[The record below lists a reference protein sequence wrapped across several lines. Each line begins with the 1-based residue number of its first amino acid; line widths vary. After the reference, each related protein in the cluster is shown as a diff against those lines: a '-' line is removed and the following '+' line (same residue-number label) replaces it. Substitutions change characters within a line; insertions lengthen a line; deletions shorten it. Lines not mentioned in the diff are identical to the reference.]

1 MLNVPVVLLV
11 SVPIVAGL
19 LLLLIPTRAPATAPA
34 GPTPP
39 QPRRIAYW
47 RRGSLA
53 AGIVAAAALT
63 QLSTGGNDVAAFLA
77 GPALGVCVLAGCLAG
92 ELWLPVRETPVRAA
106 ALRHRRVRDYFPR
119 RLAIRLGALTVL
131 LAGMLTL
138 THLSWKGINQGNW
151 VCGQNRSMVLYFS
164 DWLGFSYAIPVLAA
178 LAVGAALSFV
188 ALRRIAHRPPLD
200 AGPEA
205 LEADERQRHTSAR
218 AVIFAWG
225 AAVSA
230 ALAAGALAPGGVLN
244 GFCPKST
251 TDLPSILATLAG
263 AAGIACLVH
272 FLIQLVRVPAGPRDA
287 G

>member
-19 LLLLIPTRAPATAPA
+19 LLLLIPTRTPATDPA

-47 RRGSLA
+47 RRGSLV
-53 AGIVAAAALT
+53 AGLVAAAALT

-92 ELWLPVRETPVRAA
+92 ELWLPARKAPVRAA

-119 RLAIRLGALTVL
+119 RLVIRLAALTVL

-138 THLSWKGINQGNW
+138 THLHFAGVSAAGW
-151 VCGQNRSMVLYFS
+151 VCGNRHSLVLYMS
-164 DWLGFSYAIPVLAA
+164 DGFGLSYAMPVLAA
-178 LAVGAALSFV
+178 LGVGAALSFL
-188 ALRRIAHRPPLD
+188 ALRRIAGRPPLD
-200 AGPEA
+200 SDPDA
-205 LEADERQRHTSAR
+205 LDADERQRETSAR

-230 ALAAGALAPGGVLN
+230 TLAAGALAPGGVLD
-244 GFCPKST
+244 GFCPTSSA
-251 TDLPSILATLAG
+251 DLPSILATLSG
-263 AAGIACLVH
+263 AAGIICLVQ
-272 FLIQLVRVPAGPRDA
+272 FLVQLVRIPGGGKDA

>member
-1 MLNVPVVLLV
+1 MLSVPVVPLV

-19 LLLLIPTRAPATAPA
+19 LLLLIPTRTPATDPA

-39 QPRRIAYW
+39 QPRRIAHW

-53 AGIVAAAALT
+53 AGIVAAAALAG
-63 QLSTGGNDVAAFLA
+63 LSAGGNDVAAFLA

-92 ELWLPVRETPVRAA
+92 ELGVAEPKAQVRTA
-106 ALRHRRVRDYFPR
+106 ALRQRRVRDYFPR
-119 RLAIRLGALTVL
+119 RLAIRLAALTVL
-131 LAGMLTL
+131 LAGMLVF
-138 THLSWKGINQGNW
+138 THLSWKGISGANW
-151 VCGQNRSMVLYFS
+151 VCGSSRIMVLYFS
-164 DWLGFSYAIPVLAA
+164 DRLGFSYAIPVLAA
-178 LAVGAALSFV
+178 LAAGAALSFV

-218 AVIFAWG
+218 AVISAWG

-244 GFCPKST
+244 GFCPRSPA
-251 TDLPSILATLAG
+251 DLPSILATLAG

-272 FLIQLVRVPAGPRDA
+272 FLVQLVRVPAGPKDA
-287 G
+287 A